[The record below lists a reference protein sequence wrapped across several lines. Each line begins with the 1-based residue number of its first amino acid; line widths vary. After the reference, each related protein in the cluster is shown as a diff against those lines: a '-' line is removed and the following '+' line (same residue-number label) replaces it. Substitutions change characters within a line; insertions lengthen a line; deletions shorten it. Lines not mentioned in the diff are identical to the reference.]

1 MKSYL
6 VYFSILWAIGI
17 ILMGLF
23 IRIRYKHKFP
33 NDEEK

>member
-6 VYFSILWAIGI
+6 IYFSILWALGI

-23 IRIRYKHKFP
+23 IRVRSKHKFP
-33 NDEEK
+33 EDDAE

>member
-6 VYFSILWAIGI
+6 IYFSILWAIGI

-23 IRIRYKHKFP
+23 IRMRSKHKFP
-33 NDEEK
+33 DDKTK